1 MSSIAIIGAGIAG
14 ILPAYYLAKRGH
26 KVTVYEQESYP
37 AMRTSYANG
46 GQVSVSNSEVWTRW
60 SNILKAAKWMFKKNA
75 PLLIRPDLD
84 IAKAIWLTK
93 FLYHTAK
100 NDWDKR
106 TIQTIKLGLES
117 RKLYSDII
125 SEENLQFD
133 QEYKG
138 ILHIYKN
145 PKYFAAAK
153 DIQSL
158 YLDAGCEWQIVD
170 RKRILEIEPTL
181 NFCFDIIGG
190 SWTPSDWT
198 GDIHKFC
205 TALATQCKTKYGVKF
220 FYNQQITDVNNIS
233 HDIVIISN
241 GVGAIKLSKKLGDVL
256 DIYPVK
262 GYSITINAD
271 DISTYRSMPNVSIL
285 DDEAKIVTS
294 KLGNRLRIAGT
305 AEFAGENYDIRQ
317 DRIIPLLQWVKS
329 NFPMISRENYTQW
342 ACLRPMTANMMP
354 IVKPSVSKKNVYYH
368 TGHGH
373 LGWTLAPA
381 TSQQLIKQIEK
392 KYE

>member
-1 MSSIAIIGAGIAG
+1 MSRIAIIGAGIAG

-60 SNILKAAKWMFKKNA
+60 SNILKAAKWMFKKDA

-84 IAKAIWLTK
+84 ISKAIWLTK

-106 TIQTIKLGLES
+106 TIETIKLGLES
-117 RKLYSDII
+117 RALYGDII
-125 SEENLQFD
+125 REENLQFD
-133 QEYKG
+133 QAFNG

-158 YLDAGCEWQIVD
+158 YVDAGCEWQIVD
-170 RKRILEIEPTL
+170 RKRIIEIEPAL

-190 SWTPSDWT
+190 AWTPTDWT

-205 TALATQCKTKYGVKF
+205 SMLAKVCETKYSVKF
-220 FYNQQITDVNNIS
+220 CYDHKITNVNNIL
-233 HDIVIISN
+233 HDVAVLAN
-241 GVGAIKLSKKLGDVL
+241 GIGAIKLSKQLGDNL
-256 DIYPVK
+256 DMYPIK

-271 DISTYRSMPNVSIL
+271 DVSTYRAMPSVSLL
-285 DDEAKIVTS
+285 DDQAKIVTS
-294 KLGNRLRIAGT
+294 KLGTRLRIAGT
-305 AEFAGENYDIRQ
+305 AEFAGENYDIRR
-317 DRIIPLLQWVKS
+317 DRIDPLLRWVDI
-329 NFPMISRENYTQW
+329 NFPLISRENYTQW

-354 IVKPSVSKKNVYYH
+354 IVKQSSRKDIYYH

-381 TSQQLIKQIEK
+381 TAQQLVKQIE
-392 KYE
+392 EQHE